1 MADASVSPKGVLAAG
16 ARLERQAA
24 ESLIKQKMSDK
35 SDILVD
41 NKGLEP
47 LTLSTSRRRSTN

>member
-1 MADASVSPKGVLAAG
+1 MAGASVSPKGFSPQ
-16 ARLERQAA
+16 ARAINRKHSPTNE
-24 ESLIKQKMSDK
+24 KMSDK